1 MNKTLTTLL
10 LAVLFALLPTTPAKA
25 ANATPGKYSGT
36 VKVVRTIPSLG
47 ISSTVTV
54 KLSALLG
61 SNGKLSILVADE
73 SNYINDEFGFQARL
87 LVGTVDLTG
96 TSKQFS
102 APKYWSFTPIV
113 TMSGTTMKFTAT
125 LTDDFVADD
134 SGDYVSSQITY
145 TFSLRRTG
153 A

>member
-10 LAVLFALLPTTPAKA
+10 LAVLFALIPTTPAKA

-36 VKVVRTIPSLG
+36 VKIVQTIPSLG
-47 ISSTVTV
+47 ISTTNTV
-54 KLSALLG
+54 KLSAVLG
-61 SNGKLSILVADE
+61 SNGKLSMVLPIGEGIYD
-73 SNYINDEFGFQARL
+73 GFDFYSL
-87 LVGTVDLTG
+87 FVGTVDIAG

-102 APKYWSFTPIV
+102 APNHWSFTPIV
-113 TMSGTTMKFTAT
+113 TMSGTTMKFMAT
-125 LTDDFVADD
+125 LDRDIIADDFGTV
-134 SGDYVSSQITY
+134 VPSQITY